1 MQSFLLV
8 SWSRAMLHTLSVTA
22 PTSKKAKTTKWFGT
36 WGHLGD
42 SSKEA
47 SRAFALL
54 VRYSQRQEKL
64 LSQCYGD
71 RIDGKPYL
79 TNW

>member
-42 SSKEA
+42 SSKR
-47 SRAFALL
+47 S
-54 VRYSQRQEKL
+54 
-64 LSQCYGD
+64 
-71 RIDGKPYL
+71 KPSFRSIGQIFSATRKTIIAML
-79 TNW
+79 PPQD